1 MYSKRNVKL
10 NPEVMYYYTMNKWT
24 NILILSLLALCCA
37 PGAGAQT
44 LMDGQI
50 EVRNLAVSRQENKL
64 FVSMDLDISAFKQ
77 KKDREIFF
85 TPVLTHDENT
95 LELPT
100 ILIAGRNKYYYHLR
114 NDASTDR
121 LYRSGDQTLVEY
133 RVVVPYEKW
142 MKSAS
147 LDAAS
152 STCGCGGS
160 EENASVPLTRLDL
173 EKNALGFYPDYA
185 YIRPKAEPKI
195 NRIEGQAYI
204 DFPVNR
210 TEIYPDYRRH
220 PEELRKIL
228 ATIDTVKNDVD
239 TRILSISIKG
249 YASPE
254 GSYANNV
261 RLAKG
266 RTATLK
272 EYVRMQYHFPD
283 TLFATTYEP
292 EDWGGLERFVAASQ
306 LKGREGILNLIH
318 SDLAPDV
325 KERKIRSTYPA
336 DYAFLLRE
344 VYPGL
349 RHSDYVVQYEV
360 RAYTDP
366 AEIKRLLRT
375 QPQKLSLQEMYL
387 VAQDMEP
394 GGEEYNET
402 FEIAVRMFP
411 DDTTANLNAANTAM
425 RLGNLQGAEKYL
437 SKAGDTPEAVYA
449 RGIHAALL
457 EEYDTAET
465 LLKEASERGMT
476 QAESALKQLKMI
488 KESK

>member
-1 MYSKRNVKL
+1 M
-10 NPEVMYYYTMNKWT
+10 
-24 NILILSLLALCCA
+24 
-37 PGAGAQT
+37 
-44 LMDGQI
+44 
-50 EVRNLAVSRQENKL
+50 
-64 FVSMDLDISAFKQ
+64 
-77 KKDREIFF
+77 
-85 TPVLTHDENT
+85 
-95 LELPT
+95 
-100 ILIAGRNKYYYHLR
+100 
-114 NDASTDR
+114 
-121 LYRSGDQTLVEY
+121 
-133 RVVVPYEKW
+133 
-142 MKSAS
+142 
-147 LDAAS
+147 
-152 STCGCGGS
+152 
-160 EENASVPLTRLDL
+160 
-173 EKNALGFYPDYA
+173 
-185 YIRPKAEPKI
+185 
-195 NRIEGQAYI
+195 
-204 DFPVNR
+204 
-210 TEIYPDYRRH
+210 
-220 PEELRKIL
+220 
-228 ATIDTVKNDVD
+228 
-239 TRILSISIKG
+239 
-249 YASPE
+249 
-254 GSYANNV
+254 

-411 DDTTANLNAANTAM
+411 DDTTANLNAANT
-425 RLGNLQGAEKYL
+425 
-437 SKAGDTPEAVYA
+437 GDTPEAVYA